1 MLDEL
6 DKELERRGHRFVRY
20 ADDCMILCR
29 SERAAVRTCES
40 IMRFIERKLSLK
52 VNREKTRIA
61 HIADHENPIKY
72 LGYGFYG
79 TKEIRFRIHPRTT
92 QAMKARIKELTWRSQ
107 PGTWREITGRLRSFI
122 RGWVGYYRLADM
134 KSLLKQI
141 DSWLS
146 RRVRMLIWKR
156 WKRVRTRYRELR
168 RRGLNHDSAMTH
180 ANARVAY
187 WRAACTPGVHRA
199 LSAEYL
205 RRAGMP
211 TFSMYYLVSQ
221 S

>member
-20 ADDCMILCR
+20 ADDCMILCK

-40 IMRFIERKLSLK
+40 IIRFIERKLSLK

-61 HIADHENPIKY
+61 RIADHGNPIKY
-72 LGYGFYG
+72 LGYGFYRS
-79 TKEIRFRIHPRTT
+79 KEVRLRVHPKTVK
-92 QAMKARIKELTWRSQ
+92 AMKARIKELTWRSQ
-107 PGTWREITGRLRSFI
+107 PGTWHEITGRLRSFI

-211 TFSMYYLVSQ
+211 TFSMYYLVS
-221 S
+221 